1 MTRKILII
9 EDDPMGLRLLRDL
22 LKVSGYNTI
31 EATDGE
37 RGVESAKANKPD
49 LILMD
54 VMMPKMDGYTA
65 CHQIKTGK
73 STQNIPV
80 VMVTSLDQP
89 LNKALG
95 EGVGAD
101 GYITKPV
108 NREELLAVISRFLPT
123 S

>member
-1 MTRKILII
+1 MTKKILIV

-37 RGVESAKANKPD
+37 KGVESAKKNKPD

-54 VMMPKMDGYTA
+54 VMMPRMDGYTA
-65 CHQIKTGK
+65 CHEIKTEK
-73 STQNIPV
+73 STKNIPL

-89 LNKALG
+89 LNKGLG
-95 EGVGAD
+95 KSVGAD
-101 GYITKPV
+101 GYITKHV
-108 NREELLAVISRFLPT
+108 NREELLAAISRFLPIP
-123 S
+123 